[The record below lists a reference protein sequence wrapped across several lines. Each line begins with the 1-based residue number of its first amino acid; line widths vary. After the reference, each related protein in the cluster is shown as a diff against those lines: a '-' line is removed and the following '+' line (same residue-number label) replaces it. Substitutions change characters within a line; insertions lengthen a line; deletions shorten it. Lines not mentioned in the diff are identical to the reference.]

1 MPHPEGMKA
10 IMAANKSD
18 MVSPHTTNN
27 TVMTDKKARKR
38 SALRIRIVS

>member
-1 MPHPEGMKA
+1 MAHPEGMKA

-27 TVMTDKKARKR
+27 TVMTDKKPRKR
-38 SALRIRIVS
+38 RAFRIRNMS